1 MTEIKDKLLKWSPGL
16 MLAMTFYCYSGV
28 FENCQGY
35 TRRVLIESVSRS
47 VLHPI
52 KVKMDF
58 IDYDREAQSTY
69 LSWWV
74 LTICEFCCKLRRKG
88 FRNRFKKF
96 MLLDLHIFCLI
107 SVHYTRAWPK
117 LLLCFLFISPAI
129 MLDDITKTTSK
140 AIEAQLRLSIANSR
154 TSSSSSSGDSNSGG
168 SCSNE
173 SSSSSS
179 NSTISSV
186 RLPPSDTKATKLAAS
201 RYRPTVC
208 LQPTLPASPVAATFS
223 AAGSCHSW
231 LM

>member
-1 MTEIKDKLLKWSPGL
+1 
-16 MLAMTFYCYSGV
+16 
-28 FENCQGY
+28 
-35 TRRVLIESVSRS
+35 
-47 VLHPI
+47 
-52 KVKMDF
+52 
-58 IDYDREAQSTY
+58 
-69 LSWWV
+69 
-74 LTICEFCCKLRRKG
+74 
-88 FRNRFKKF
+88 

-107 SVHYTRAWPK
+107 SVQGGVSPVHCTRAWPK
-117 LLLCFLFISPAI
+117 LLLCFLFISLAI

-154 TSSSSSSGDSNSGG
+154 TSSSSSSNSGG

-179 NSTISSV
+179 NSTVSSV

-223 AAGSCHSW
+223 AAGSCHSAT
-231 LM
+231 LRSLLCSRAHIHSTSRIRRVVQRQLQFAVVVVVTVVTCQ